1 MRVVRV
7 TPNRS
12 LFRYALIAIIAFSA
26 GSASVVIAADPSHFP
41 IFRLGD
47 ATDSS
52 RIASVDESGSLHVSQ
67 QGTIAATLTNTDFP
81 DAATHTK
88 LDTTNTQLGRMT
100 FDGSGNLKTTSQ
112 GTAQVTGSVSVSNLP
127 AVQQVGGSVSVS
139 NLPAV
144 QSGVTVIPLATQT
157 GVASGSFAEWKNVDV
172 SSCRSFSIVGTALGS
187 GLPQPP
193 GEIFAYIF
201 PSTGGFIGADIH
213 LKTGGYASSWA
224 FVTQPGTN
232 EPLYATNVTIQV
244 KNSDGS
250 TRDMSGEVQCMH

>member
-127 AVQQVGGSVSVS
+127 AVQ
-139 NLPAV
+139 
-144 QSGVTVIPLATQT
+144 SGVTVIPLATQT